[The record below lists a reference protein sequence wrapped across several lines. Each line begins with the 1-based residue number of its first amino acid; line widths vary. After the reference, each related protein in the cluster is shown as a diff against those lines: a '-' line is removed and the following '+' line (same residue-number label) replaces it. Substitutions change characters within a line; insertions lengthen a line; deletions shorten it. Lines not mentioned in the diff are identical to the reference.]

1 MVLLCGCLFL
11 GMWSA
16 GPGASPG
23 YSLLLEV
30 LLCRDGARSAL
41 SSTPFPLTAWVLCSE
56 SSLLER
62 PSLTH
67 RWKLHCSLL
76 LFHFFVILQSSSHHL
91 KCYWLYIE

>member
-11 GMWSA
+11 GMWLA
-16 GPGASPG
+16 WPGASLG

-30 LLCRDGARSAL
+30 LLCRDGGMSAP
-41 SSTPFPLTAWVLCSE
+41 SFTPSPLTAWGLCSE

-67 RWKLHCSLL
+67 RWELHASLL
-76 LFHFFVILQSSSHHL
+76 LVISL
-91 KCYWLYIE
+91 